1 MQQPKDLLHIAAY
14 PLGKFSSMSAL
25 FLSLS
30 LPLSLS
36 LSSLLCYFA
45 RVKQS

>member
-1 MQQPKDLLHIAAY
+1 M
-14 PLGKFSSMSAL
+14 FSL

-36 LSSLLCYFA
+36 LSYTSSDIKTYKIL
-45 RVKQS
+45 SNNE